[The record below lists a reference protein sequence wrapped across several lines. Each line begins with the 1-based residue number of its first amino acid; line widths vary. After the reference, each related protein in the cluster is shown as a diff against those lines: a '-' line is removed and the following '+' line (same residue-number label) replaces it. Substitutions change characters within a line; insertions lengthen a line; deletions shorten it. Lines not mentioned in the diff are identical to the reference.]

1 MLNHSFFEVNFVGV
15 TKKNSTF
22 AIPNKKWKKS
32 DSVVYA
38 DPTFFLDRLWHLTLS
53 LAVQAE
59 LHKDL
64 PRTASNRRDLG
75 DTKFCISE
83 IDILLNFR
91 NHDAFDGGTNFLRN
105 GSSIVASVLFLG
117 SGELLTHQGFPFFVG
132 IDFILVLPVDEPV
145 FCRQRWNVTDPQ
157 QKRIDGSIY

>member
-1 MLNHSFFEVNFVGV
+1 M
-15 TKKNSTF
+15 
-22 AIPNKKWKKS
+22 IKS

-132 IDFILVLPVDEPV
+132 LSLIHI
-145 FCRQRWNVTDPQ
+145 
-157 QKRIDGSIY
+157 